1 MDALYP
7 GTFAFSKVKWNAK
20 HEYEFVENYK
30 ILQNAFD
37 KNGVKRYIEVNKLV
51 KAKYQDNLE
60 FCQWLKAYFE
70 KNYNGEF
77 YDAVA
82 RRKGQDLFYIAGGG
96 KVAPISKAGY
106 QPPKPAAKSST
117 GSSGY
122 GPAKSTASSS
132 ISGGARPAAGV
143 PQAKVAEYESQIQ
156 ELKLQN
162 DTLDKERDFYFSK
175 LREIEVLLQ
184 HRTVEGEEPSI
195 LGQDI
200 LKILYASEDEKVAV
214 SADGVLTIT
223 APDGTV

>member
-7 GTFAFSKVKWNAK
+7 GTFQFSKVKWNAK

-96 KVAPISKAGY
+96 KVAAPKKTPGVGF
-106 QPPKPAAKSST
+106 QPKPAAAKSSS

-122 GPAKSTASSS
+122 GPPRSSAGS
-132 ISGGARPAAGV
+132 SGVAVGGGVSGG
-143 PQAKVAEYESQIQ
+143 KVAEYESQIA

-184 HRTVEGEEPSI
+184 HRQTG
-195 LGQDI
+195 
-200 LKILYASEDEKVAV
+200 
-214 SADGVLTIT
+214 
-223 APDGTV
+223 